1 MQVNGYR
8 GVDFSAPGLTEKQVL
23 SVSRDLLQMGVVA
36 YCPTVITS
44 SFDVYRENLAVLA
57 RTLDLCQGAKIL
69 GIHLEGPFINPEAKG
84 VHPREYI
91 HAPDIERF
99 EQLRQ
104 WALGRIAILSLAPE
118 MPGAMELI
126 AHVVSTSKAAVSL
139 AHHLADRGTIYKAQ
153 QAGARACTHVGNG
166 LPELLHRHL
175 NPIWPMLA
183 CDGLSAMIVSD
194 GFHLPEDL
202 LKVAIR
208 AKGSHRLM
216 VTSDMVYITGLSP
229 GEYRFAEVP
238 VVLEETGHLHVK
250 DAYRLAGSGC
260 TMPQCMKHLASL
272 GLLNESQ
279 LTQVGYGNP
288 LNLIHPDFREPIP
301 ESPVI
306 ISLSENRL
314 TFSRETSDSPPEKRR

>member
-1 MQVNGYR
+1 MIPGFVDLQVNGYR
-8 GVDFSAPGLTEKQVL
+8 GIDFSAPGLTEEQVL

-44 SFDVYRENLAVLA
+44 PLEVYRENLPVLA
-57 RTLDLCQGAKIL
+57 KAIDAWQGAKIL

-84 VHPREYI
+84 VHPRDHI
-91 HAPDIERF
+91 HAPDIEWF
-99 EQLRQ
+99 EQLQR
-104 WALGRIAILSLAPE
+104 WARGRIAILSLAPE

-126 AHVVSTSKAAVSL
+126 AHVVRTSKAAVSL
-139 AHHLADRGTIYKAQ
+139 AHHLADRDTIDRAQ

-183 CDGLSAMIVSD
+183 CDGLSAMIISD

-208 AKGSHRLM
+208 AKGIHRLI
-216 VTSDMVYITGLSP
+216 VTSDMVHITGLPP
-229 GEYRFAEVP
+229 GEYRFGDVP

-260 TMPQCMKHLASL
+260 TLPQCMKHLASL

-279 LTQVGYGNP
+279 LIQVGYSNP
-288 LNLIHPDFREPIP
+288 LNLIHEDFRESIP
-301 ESPVI
+301 ESPVAV
-306 ISLSENRL
+306 SL
-314 TFSRETSDSPPEKRR
+314 PG